1 MIKLGELLKIKQII
15 LLYLV
20 IFSGKLKLKYL
31 SNLNFRILDF
41 NNYSKNKNLIFKKD
55 FFKMEKN
62 PIIYNYDFISLCN
75 EIGGKRGIELAK
87 IGVIGW
93 YEINRFK
100 PKLVWDTE
108 QIANRILNLVYNFD
122 FINSI
127 STKSEEDKLKKILK
141 VNINAFN
148 RFSFSK
154 NINRYNLNELKVFI
168 LIKYILGEQIV
179 NINNKFEIILANQV
193 DSFSVHKSYNFFEH
207 AKFINNINEI
217 ILMLLN
223 FKYEVPDIF
232 NLTKIKMEAVLAQY
246 FHKDGTV
253 ALFNGTSN
261 TNLEKIKLG
270 LKNKQNLRKISFAN
284 NSSGIF
290 YLEDKDK
297 KIFIDAVQ
305 PTNLSTSKE
314 LSAGTLSIE
323 FSANKEKIITNCG
336 ALEKSKGNAAYLR
349 YSAAHSTIIL
359 ENTNISEIRDNQ
371 PHIKY
376 PQMVSFKRNQA
387 GQKHEIEVSHNGYI
401 KNFKKIVKRKIYFEE
416 GKNHLN
422 GEDSIISSTS
432 KNKEIIYHIRFHI
445 MPNINITQT
454 NSRKNIILKTKSN
467 IIWVFESNK
476 DLTVE
481 ESVYIDQNNAKE
493 TKQIVIKGIT
503 KKSREKIQWSISK
516 K

>member
-1 MIKLGELLKIKQII
+1 MIKFSELLKIKQII
-15 LLYLV
+15 LLYLF
-20 IFSGKLKLKYL
+20 IFSGNLRFKYL

-55 FFKMEKN
+55 FFKIEKN
-62 PIIYNYDFISLCN
+62 PIIYNYDFISFCN
-75 EIGGKRGIELAK
+75 KIGGKRGIELAK

-100 PKLVWDTE
+100 PKLVWDTQ

-168 LIKYILGEQIV
+168 LIKYIIGEQIG
-179 NINNKFEIILANQV
+179 NINSKFEMILANQV

-207 AKFINNINEI
+207 AKFINDINEI

-232 NLTKIKMEAVLAQY
+232 NFTKIKMEAVLAQY

-270 LKNKQNLRKISFAN
+270 LKDKQNIRKISFAN
-284 NSSGIF
+284 NTSGIF

-336 ALEKSKGNAAYLR
+336 ALEKTTGNAAYLR
-349 YSAAHSTIIL
+349 YSAAHSTIVL

-376 PQMVSFKRNQA
+376 PQMVSFKRNQVD
-387 GQKHEIEVSHNGYI
+387 QKHEIDVSHNGYI

-416 GKNHLN
+416 SKNYLT

-467 IIWVFESNK
+467 IIWVFKSNR